1 MRSLSSEATVRTV
14 LRHPARLHRHSAW
27 RRSVAAFLAAVWI
40 AGCASPAAVRPIPE
54 LGAQF
59 APERDEE
66 KIWEQARGEER
77 EILKKV
83 KLVEDPLLADYVES
97 LGQGLVDPAVR
108 DGGRVQFRFR
118 VIEDPTLN
126 AFAFPHGSVYVHS
139 GLVARTQNEAQLA
152 MVLGHEIAHVEHRHA
167 LRHQRSARRKALG
180 FGIAAVAGSILI
192 AHEAGQRAEKGD
204 ISSAAVISRTAD
216 IILGVGLQLAFI
228 AAIQGYGRGLER
240 ESDEA
245 GLAKMVA
252 KGYDPSQAPQLFALL
267 LKERPDAGKMERF
280 FFSSHPANEERQRT
294 AEELVGT
301 RYAAQAKAGGKV
313 SSPQFDTRRRIAVRE
328 DARLN
333 LEAGRL
339 DLAAEELEQALAAAP
354 RDPVALTLKGD
365 LERRRAANAPEK
377 DRRPAEDRA
386 LDAYSKAAQADPT
399 YAPPHREL
407 GLIFLKRGEK
417 ERAREHL
424 ERYLTLAPQAPDAR
438 VVRDYL
444 SELQPAGGG

>member
-333 LEAGRL
+333 
-339 DLAAEELEQALAAAP
+339 
-354 RDPVALTLKGD
+354 
-365 LERRRAANAPEK
+365 RRRGAWIWRRRSSSRPWLLPRATPWRSRSRGTWSGAGPPTPPRRTGARPKTEPSMPTP
-377 DRRPAEDRA
+377 RRPRRIR
-386 LDAYSKAAQADPT
+386 PT
-399 YAPPHREL
+399 RRPTASWGSSSSRGGRKSAP
-407 GLIFLKRGEK
+407 
-417 ERAREHL
+417 AS
-424 ERYLTLAPQAPDAR
+424 TWSAT
-438 VVRDYL
+438 
-444 SELQPAGGG
+444 